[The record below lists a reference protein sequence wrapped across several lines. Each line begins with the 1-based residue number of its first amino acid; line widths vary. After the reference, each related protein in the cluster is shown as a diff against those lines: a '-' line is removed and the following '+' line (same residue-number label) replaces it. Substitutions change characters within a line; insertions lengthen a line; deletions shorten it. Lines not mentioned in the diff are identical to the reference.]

1 MKRLNKKGNLTGKK
15 IRFLEDVVYCTI
27 EDIDKRMVPGIEYQG
42 VLNDSMIQDEILKLI
57 EYLKSIDFV
66 KNDKIVIPADTEALI
81 TYDNMGND
89 VDIKING
96 RLTIS
101 IINDFSFNEN
111 ATEEAIKAEIV
122 E

>member
-15 IRFLEDVVYCTI
+15 IRFLEDVVYYTI

-42 VLNDSMIQDEILKLI
+42 VLNNSMIQDEILKLI